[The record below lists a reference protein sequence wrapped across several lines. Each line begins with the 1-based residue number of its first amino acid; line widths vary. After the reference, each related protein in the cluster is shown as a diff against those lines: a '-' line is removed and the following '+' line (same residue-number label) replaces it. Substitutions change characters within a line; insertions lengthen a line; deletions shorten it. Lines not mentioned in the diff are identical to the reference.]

1 MSNYTIPVFDEDGGK
16 PINSPIDWPEMATVV
31 SSRWCETCWTDS
43 HHECDSKI
51 AAQADA
57 RIVAIN
63 EDAATFRHLLNIA
76 QQVYGFELI
85 GQAFTEINSLRA
97 DLEIVRRENNTLN
110 ATLVTAREEG
120 KL

>member
-76 QQVYGFELI
+76 QQ
-85 GQAFTEINSLRA
+85 AFTEINSLRA